1 MNGRT
6 DEQTVRVRPRNPET
20 DGLVPDPVASSLLQ
34 PWEVWGQERFDL
46 EMTRVFARSWL
57 LLGDLEDLQAPGDF
71 ITATIGYQPV
81 VVIRQADGSIK
92 GFLNN
97 CRHRASGLAF
107 EPAGNCGKTLT
118 CPYHNWTYSIDGS
131 LVGIPDRQRMYP
143 DGIPTESYGLVP
155 IRVAVGWGKIVFG
168 CLSYKAPSFEEWVA
182 PIMDRWSRYNIQD
195 MSRFD
200 RQLDPVYDI
209 NWKVFA
215 ENVNDD
221 LHVRFVH
228 NRLNSIRDQLDT
240 QIFQE
245 KWTSRG
251 YKPHNDQDDPSRG
264 RTDLDDM
271 DLKGHYAE
279 FIYPNLVAL
288 TFPTQLW
295 LVRCDPLGPAKMRLV
310 SRIYGL
316 DTSQTVQDEAFEH
329 LETTNYEDTEM
340 LRVLMGNLRTPF
352 YRVGPAS
359 TWEVRAIHLWETVR
373 KQLDTPLAT
382 DEFSH

>member
-1 MNGRT
+1 MTGRT

-20 DGLVPDPVASSLLQ
+20 DGLVPDPVASSLPQ

-57 LLGDLEDLQAPGDF
+57 LLGDLEDLQEPGDF
-71 ITATIGYQPV
+71 ITAAIGHQPV
-81 VVIRQADGSIK
+81 VVIRQADGSIR

-118 CPYHNWTYSIDGS
+118 CLYDNWTYSIDGS

-155 IRVAVGWGKIVFG
+155 IRVAVGWEKIVFG

-182 PIMDRWSRYNIQD
+182 PIMDRWSRYNIQN

-200 RQLDPVYDI
+200 RQLDPVYGI

-228 NRLNSIRDQLDT
+228 NRLNSIRDQLDI
-240 QIFQE
+240 QIFQD
-245 KWTSRG
+245 KRTSRG
-251 YKPHNDQDDPSRG
+251 YKPLND
-264 RTDLDDM
+264 
-271 DLKGHYAE
+271 
-279 FIYPNLVAL
+279 
-288 TFPTQLW
+288 
-295 LVRCDPLGPAKMRLV
+295 
-310 SRIYGL
+310 
-316 DTSQTVQDEAFEH
+316 
-329 LETTNYEDTEM
+329 
-340 LRVLMGNLRTPF
+340 
-352 YRVGPAS
+352 
-359 TWEVRAIHLWETVR
+359 
-373 KQLDTPLAT
+373 
-382 DEFSH
+382 

>member
-1 MNGRT
+1 MTGRT

-57 LLGDLEDLQAPGDF
+57 LLGDLEDLQEPGDF
-71 ITATIGYQPV
+71 ITAAIGHQPV
-81 VVIRQADGSIK
+81 VVIRQADGSIR

-118 CPYHNWTYSIDGS
+118 CLYHNWTYSIDGL

-155 IRVAVGWGKIVFG
+155 IRVAVGWEKIVFG

-240 QIFQE
+240 QIFHD

-316 DTSQTVQDEAFEH
+316 DTSQNVQDEAFEH

-340 LRVLMGNLRTPF
+340 LLVLMGNLRTPL

>member
-1 MNGRT
+1 MTGRT

-57 LLGDLEDLQAPGDF
+57 LLGDLEDLQEPGDF
-71 ITATIGYQPV
+71 ITAAIGHQPV
-81 VVIRQADGSIK
+81 VVIRQADGSIR

-118 CPYHNWTYSIDGS
+118 CLYHNWTYSIDGL

-155 IRVAVGWGKIVFG
+155 IRVAVGWEKIVFG

-215 ENVNDD
+215 NNVNDD

-240 QIFQE
+240 QIFHD

-340 LRVLMGNLRTPF
+340 LLVLMGNLRTPL

>member
-71 ITATIGYQPV
+71 ITATIGYQAV
-81 VVIRQADGSIK
+81 VVIRQADGLIK

-155 IRVAVGWGKIVFG
+155 IRVAVGWEKIVFG

-240 QIFQE
+240 QIFQD

-373 KQLDTPLAT
+373 KQLDTPLTT

>member
-1 MNGRT
+1 MTGRT

-118 CPYHNWTYSIDGS
+118 CLYHNWTYSIDGL

-155 IRVAVGWGKIVFG
+155 IRVAVGWEKIVFG

-240 QIFQE
+240 QIFHD

-316 DTSQTVQDEAFEH
+316 DTSQNVQDEAFEH

-340 LRVLMGNLRTPF
+340 LLVLMGNLRTPL

>member
-1 MNGRT
+1 MTGRT

-118 CPYHNWTYSIDGS
+118 CPYHNWTYSIDGL

-240 QIFQE
+240 QIFHD

>member
-1 MNGRT
+1 MTGRT

-118 CPYHNWTYSIDGS
+118 CPYHNWTYSIDGL

-240 QIFQE
+240 QIFHD

-316 DTSQTVQDEAFEH
+316 DTSQNVQDEAFEH